1 MRDQEQ
7 ALTIEAILRRADGL
21 LPEYRR
27 AIAEMPRE
35 TEFKGIGASG
45 MFFFFA
51 AVHPFAPKQILE
63 SGRMR
68 GESTLTLARCF
79 PEAHI
84 ISVEFDRTSKHAAI
98 AEAKLKSYGNVDLLY
113 GDSRE
118 VLPPRLQNGDA
129 ILIDGPKE
137 FRALKLALELLRT
150 GKPCAVFIHDFFRG
164 EPARK
169 FVERHWPGAFF
180 SDHPVFVERF
190 SGLDSEID
198 PTHGKEWKH
207 SAAPFVCLPPKLPAP
222 YFVLLL
228 RVILARALA
237 IATSKFA
244 RLFLLVERAAAVH
257 NKDQAAWIN
266 HPLFTLFKCRSFRR
280 GSWRA

>member
-1 MRDQEQ
+1 MRDPEQ
-7 ALTIEAILRRADGL
+7 TLNIDAVVERAEKL

-27 AIAEMPRE
+27 TITDMPRE

-68 GESTLTLARCF
+68 GESTLALARCF
-79 PEAHI
+79 PEVRI
-84 ISVEFDRTSKHAAI
+84 ISVEFDRKSKHAAV
-98 AEAKLKSYGNVDLLY
+98 AEGKLKPYGNVDLLY

-118 VLPPRLQNGDA
+118 VLPPRLQHGDA
-129 ILIDGPKE
+129 VLIDGPKE

-150 GKPCAVFIHDFFRG
+150 GKPCAVFIHDFFRD

-169 FVERHWPGAFF
+169 FVERHWPSAFF
-180 SDHPVFVERF
+180 SDDPAFTSRF
-190 SGLDSEID
+190 GGLDSEID
-198 PTHGKEWKH
+198 PTHGREWKH
-207 SAAPFVCLPPKLPAP
+207 LAAPFVCLPPALPAP

-228 RVILARALA
+228 HVILARALTIA
-237 IATSKFA
+237 ISKFM
-244 RLFLLVERAAAVH
+244 RFFS
-257 NKDQAAWIN
+257 
-266 HPLFTLFKCRSFRR
+266 PRR
-280 GSWRA
+280 TQGGGS